1 MNPYGDHGSEICR
14 RWSKINSGISHSENN
29 IATNE
34 LWDRGRMKIENYIS
48 LFPRLTPCWESAA
61 LILLVML
68 GAKQQQWINKI
79 THLNMPVNLIILEQ
93 RRGGRTTAGWLT
105 EAEMRAGTV
114 AKKIQI
120 SLFAFFFLKLFFGR
134 NGGSP
139 KLGTVFIKCGSLLDA
154 NLTTELTEILHVG
167 IFAPTISWCTK
178 TQSVGA
184 F

>member
-1 MNPYGDHGSEICR
+1 
-14 RWSKINSGISHSENN
+14 
-29 IATNE
+29 
-34 LWDRGRMKIENYIS
+34 
-48 LFPRLTPCWESAA
+48 
-61 LILLVML
+61 
-68 GAKQQQWINKI
+68 
-79 THLNMPVNLIILEQ
+79 MPVNLIILEQ

-120 SLFAFFFLKLFFGR
+120 SLFAFFFFKLFFGS

-139 KLGTVFIKCGSLLDA
+139 KLGAVFIKCCSLLDA

-167 IFAPTISWCTK
+167 IFAPTISWCTQ